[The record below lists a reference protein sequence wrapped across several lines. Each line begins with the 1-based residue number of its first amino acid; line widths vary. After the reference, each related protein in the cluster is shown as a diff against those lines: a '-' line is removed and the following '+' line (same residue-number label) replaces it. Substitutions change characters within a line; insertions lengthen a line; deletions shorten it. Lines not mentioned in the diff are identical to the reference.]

1 MRNKLAWLSLA
12 IALGFVIAMPT
23 PGGQSLLGS
32 GLAWADS
39 DHHRHHHD
47 MNRDDGRSGG
57 EIADAEDDGLGESEG
72 TGQLGAGPVFNE
84 NLPCTDA
91 AGCEKKKL

>member
-12 IALGFVIAMPT
+12 IALGFVIAMPMS
-23 PGGQSLLGS
+23 GGQSLLGS

-39 DHHRHHHD
+39 EHEGHGSD
-47 MNRDDGRSGG
+47 MSREESRSGG
-57 EIADAEDDGLGESEG
+57 EIADAEDEGLGESEG
-72 TGQLGAGPVFNE
+72 AGQLGSGPVFNE

-91 AGCEKKKL
+91 AGCEKKL